1 MTFEAYILIG
11 PSRLPDSLIA
21 KHQGKTVEENP
32 RLTVSFSDLNVE
44 ASTFLSVSKE
54 RVLNLRLG
62 SVVESPVDC
71 MASTIDDL
79 EISKFL
85 ATIAD
90 IDEPQFS
97 GFLSS
102 GIDRLFAQATHIA
115 FLMYE
120 ETMLSAMP
128 GLVEINAVDTVN
140 KIIDDYLTDNMLN
153 QRTTATRTC
162 PAPSLSFGSGVY
174 VNFSSSE
181 LWNQVEDFAL
191 KPLGGQDPQ
200 TVNELIEDM
209 SPGGEWKDPL
219 GLVKVEAGTG
229 EAILGVITVEIS
241 NSSLR
246 NLNTIYGLELLAS
259 KPYRYGEVLAEQYY
273 SGGDI

>member
-1 MTFEAYILIG
+1 MSATPQSLLLWSLPGRVTMTFEAYILIG

-32 RLTVSFSDLNVE
+32 LLTVSFSDLNVE
-44 ASTFLSVSKE
+44 AATFLSVSKE
-54 RVLNLRLG
+54 SVLNLRLG

-128 GLVEINAVDTVN
+128 
-140 KIIDDYLTDNMLN
+140 
-153 QRTTATRTC
+153 
-162 PAPSLSFGSGVY
+162 
-174 VNFSSSE
+174 
-181 LWNQVEDFAL
+181 AL
-191 KPLGGQDPQ
+191 FF
-200 TVNELIEDM
+200 
-209 SPGGEWKDPL
+209 
-219 GLVKVEAGTG
+219 
-229 EAILGVITVEIS
+229 
-241 NSSLR
+241 
-246 NLNTIYGLELLAS
+246 
-259 KPYRYGEVLAEQYY
+259 
-273 SGGDI
+273 